1 LLFLGLAFVFGLGYY
16 RVSRDLTKN
25 YEIVKMGILGKLIVF
40 IGLTW
45 AGATGQVHWI
55 LIVPGIV
62 DLVFAILYIE
72 FLMTSE
78 KGV

>member
-1 LLFLGLAFVFGLGYY
+1 
-16 RVSRDLTKN
+16 
-25 YEIVKMGILGKLIVF
+25 MGILGKLIVF